1 MSKLR
6 KIRTF
11 LILIKTLRERFS
23 PYTPKSIWEDTAN
36 SQPNSLHKMKVVRCE
51 KSHKLMKVDVLK
63 VDSAKVWG
71 ILKGYKS
78 VKLEE
83 TDTGML
89 KGYKMSIQ
97 LKENMQPS
105 NFVLCRLSIH
115 MLPFNSCGN

>member
-89 KGYKMSIQ
+89 KGYKMSIH
-97 LKENMQPS
+97 L
-105 NFVLCRLSIH
+105 
-115 MLPFNSCGN
+115 